1 MGMCRWMGSPFH
13 DWFDYNGVAF
23 SIELPA
29 WGRTFSDFRGKIG
42 LHIYGYLWLA
52 NVQECLY
59 CRWNVN
65 CSSFNLKN
73 GSIHFRIIFRIRLRY
88 INRKWLGWDRQNYFC
103 PKVTKMGS
111 EIRHTIDSNVVFP
124 AAVFWMS
131 RNGPVAWHQKTA
143 ARETNYN
150 GVGAKIHPSAP
161 RVFYSLLPFLSTLL
175 PGERISHRTENFKTV
190 VYSIQTC
197 KGSVKQHRSGI
208 LLKFRT

>member
-1 MGMCRWMGSPFH
+1 MGA
-13 DWFDYNGVAF
+13 NGVAF
-23 SIELPA
+23 SIELPE
-29 WGRTFSDFRGKIG
+29 WGRTFSDFWAKKG

-52 NVQECLY
+52 NVPECLY
-59 CRWNVN
+59 CSWKVN

-88 INRKWLGWDRQNYFC
+88 INRKWLRWDRQNYFC

-111 EIRHTIDSNVVFP
+111 EIRHTIDSNVVFT

-131 RNGPVAWHQKTA
+131 RNGPVAWHPKTA

-161 RVFYSLLPFLSTLL
+161 RVFYSLLPFLSILL